1 MAYIRGDCLYYGCS
15 VTMQRATAEAER
27 LRADKDALETQ
38 IAERSV
44 DTSLCS
50 MRAAKAEQDLI
61 SNLQSRLK
69 VIIII
74 IIIKQENNEW
84 RIVKN

>member
-1 MAYIRGDCLYYGCS
+1 
-15 VTMQRATAEAER
+15 
-27 LRADKDALETQ
+27 
-38 IAERSV
+38 
-44 DTSLCS
+44 

-74 IIIKQENNEW
+74 IIIKEENNEW